1 MSSTCQSRSAPPP
14 GLSDITGTGKEDG
27 SLRSSER
34 HAHLLL
40 AQMNKMRVQSE
51 LCDVRLLVG
60 GRVFQ
65 VHRLV
70 LAASGPY
77 FSALFNS
84 AMSEA
89 REEEVHIAGV
99 EADVFESLLEFIY
112 TGRCT
117 DRYKHAHTGRC
128 AGKCIVRHMYTHREM
143 HRNR

>member
-1 MSSTCQSRSAPPP
+1 M
-14 GLSDITGTGKEDG
+14 GTGVEDG
-27 SLRSSER
+27 SHRSSER

-40 AQMNKMRVQSE
+40 AQMNKMRLQSE

-60 GRVFQ
+60 GRAFR
-65 VHRLV
+65 VHRVV

-112 TGRCT
+112 TGRHTSRYT
-117 DRYKHAHTGRC
+117 DRCSGQHTGRQRSKSLNWVDTQKWKSNRQGNTC
-128 AGKCIVRHMYTHREM
+128 CMEHR
-143 HRNR
+143 

>member
-1 MSSTCQSRSAPPP
+1 MSSTCQSRLAPPP
-14 GLSDITGTGKEDG
+14 GVSEIAGTRVEDG
-27 SLRSSER
+27 SRRSSER

-40 AQMNKMRVQSE
+40 AQMNKMRLHSE

-65 VHRLV
+65 VHRVV

-77 FSALFNS
+77 FSALFKS

-89 REEEVHIAGV
+89 REEEVHISGV

-112 TGRCT
+112 TGRHTC
-117 DRYKHAHTGRC
+117 RYAERCSGEYTGRSS
-128 AGKCIVRHMYTHREM
+128 GPKIG
-143 HRNR
+143 

>member
-1 MSSTCQSRSAPPP
+1 M
-14 GLSDITGTGKEDG
+14 EDG
-27 SLRSSER
+27 SRRSSEH

-40 AQMNKMRVQSE
+40 AQMNKMRLHSE

-60 GRVFQ
+60 GRAFQ

-112 TGRCT
+112 TGR
-117 DRYKHAHTGRC
+117 YKC
-128 AGKCIVRHMYTHREM
+128 AQADIQIDTRVNTEINTQGGIQVDGQVSKWVDPQVYTQVIHR
-143 HRNR
+143 

>member
-1 MSSTCQSRSAPPP
+1 MSSTIS
-14 GLSDITGTGKEDG
+14 GVSDIRATRIKDG
-27 SLRSSER
+27 SCRSSEH

-40 AQMNKMRVQSE
+40 AQMNKMRLHSE

-60 GRVFQ
+60 GRAFR

-99 EADVFESLLEFIY
+99 DPDVFECLLEFIY
-112 TGRCT
+112 TGR
-117 DRYKHAHTGRC
+117 YKC
-128 AGKCIVRHMYTHREM
+128 AQVSE
-143 HRNR
+143 